1 MKTQSDMPL
10 IYTEALEYKTTVFC
24 TALSHEAL
32 GNSWNSFQAK
42 IMQLAAMFE
51 LFHSPH
57 CLLSS

>member
-1 MKTQSDMPL
+1 MPL
-10 IYTEALEYKTTVFC
+10 IYTEALEYKTFMFC

-32 GNSWNSFQAK
+32 GNSQNNFQAK
-42 IMQLAAMFE
+42 ITQLAAMFE

>member
-1 MKTQSDMPL
+1 MPL
-10 IYTEALEYKTTVFC
+10 IYTEALEYKTFTFC

-32 GNSWNSFQAK
+32 GNSQNNFQAK

>member
-1 MKTQSDMPL
+1 MPL
-10 IYTEALEYKTTVFC
+10 IYTEALEYKTFTFC

-32 GNSWNSFQAK
+32 GNSQNNFQAK
-42 IMQLAAMFE
+42 ITQLAAMFE